1 VENKNQ
7 LENYMYSMTNTLN
20 EEKLKDKFTDEDKKK
35 INEAKDKCQSW
46 LDSN

>member
-1 VENKNQ
+1 
-7 LENYMYSMTNTLN
+7 MYSMTNTLN

-46 LDSN
+46 LDSNQDAQAE